1 MTAKESLKTRPLSL
15 INQKLNNFFFKLSPN
30 IPIKGKKKET
40 EREKLKLMTFF
51 NQKVFIFA
59 GEAGGCRTKCWC
71 FNIQKIY
78 VSHTKINIIQS
89 TDQIFQVWPCEG
101 FWQRIYCQDMV
112 SPWPLWT
119 LPAEWDIL
127 GESRGAK
134 IINIHDAASTH
145 KPINKSTWMLTA
157 FGQEKF

>member
-30 IPIKGKKKET
+30 IPIKGKKKER

-59 GEAGGCRTKCWC
+59 GEGGGCRTKCWC

-89 TDQIFQVWPCEG
+89 TDQIFQV
-101 FWQRIYCQDMV
+101 
-112 SPWPLWT
+112 
-119 LPAEWDIL
+119 
-127 GESRGAK
+127 
-134 IINIHDAASTH
+134 
-145 KPINKSTWMLTA
+145 
-157 FGQEKF
+157 